1 MSNAPSF
8 SLIET
13 HCPLLLENLFFN
25 YHSTLRVAATA
36 KAAAAP
42 TELNC
47 DVIRELPIRGTPISD
62 NIVLIINSSP

>member
-1 MSNAPSF
+1 MSNAPNF

-36 KAAAAP
+36 IAAAAAADRI
-42 TELNC
+42 EL
-47 DVIRELPIRGTPISD
+47 
-62 NIVLIINSSP
+62 